1 MMNAIQ
7 MIPLSKLRLSEANVR
22 KNDSNLFIEEF
33 AASIEAKGILQ
44 NLIVVPASKK
54 GMFDVTAG
62 GRRLRA
68 SNFLL
73 EAGKIDKAYA
83 VPCRVLDID
92 AAEQSELSLI
102 ENIIRLDMTPTDE
115 IRAYKH
121 FINEGSDLD
130 AIAKRFG
137 RTRRFIEG
145 RLRLADLADPI
156 FAALEE
162 GKITLDVAKAYA
174 TSPNHERQMLVWNE
188 LSNSWQGN
196 QADSIRRMITNS
208 AIRSNSPIARLA
220 TEAAYLAAGG
230 RIERDL
236 FTVDTTETWIDPEIA
251 QRIAGEKLQAFATEV
266 AAGSGFAWVRP
277 VLETRVPYSAS
288 EELHQVHLDAAP
300 LSDEEQVQADQ
311 LLETISALEAESE
324 ALDEDDEVA
333 AADFQ
338 ARWDAATAAY
348 DALQD
353 KPPVIPDELK
363 PNVGCFV
370 TITADGTPVIDSGLY
385 SDKPMQRRKSGR
397 SDAEGGND
405 AAPDGNR
412 PKPLSQKLVEELAV
426 QRRDIL
432 AINLASNPAI
442 ALDYM
447 IFAIADAGY
456 SLGSQAH
463 GTSIRASSPS
473 LYLASYP
480 ESPAHML
487 MADMRETLDTSWTEH
502 EHTVER
508 FKAFSAL
515 DDDAKANWLSY
526 CVARSLEAS
535 MGADRKPG
543 HSGPEPIALH
553 DHLASLMAIN
563 PASHWRPTSANYF
576 DRVSKQ
582 TLLAHLGEVGGPTMA
597 ASFMGSKKGDL
608 SASCEKL
615 FAGET
620 IVAPEVKE
628 AALAWVPAHMRFRT
642 LVTEEAGGEG
652 EPVLSDEAVG
662 EVEPNLGPGLPTSM
676 PIGTSRLMTLST
688 SPNCRTPDSSA

>member
-1 MMNAIQ
+1 MNDLQ
-7 MIPLSKLRLSEANVR
+7 MIPLGKLRLSEANVR
-22 KNDSNLFIEEF
+22 KNDSNLFIQEL
-33 AASIEAKGILQ
+33 ADNIEAKGLLQ
-44 NLIVVPASKK
+44 NLIVAPARKK

-68 SNFLL
+68 LNCLL
-73 EAGKIDKAYA
+73 DAGKIAKDHGVA
-83 VPCRVLDID
+83 CRVLDID

-145 RLRLADLADPI
+145 RMRLADLADPI

-196 QADSIRRMITNS
+196 QPDAIRRMITNS
-208 AIRSNSPIARLA
+208 AIRSSSPIARLA
-220 TEAAYLAAGG
+220 TEADYMAAGG

-236 FTVDTTETWIDPEIA
+236 FTEDSTETWIDPEIA

-266 AAGSGFAWVRP
+266 AVSSGYAWVRP
-277 VLETRVPYSAS
+277 VLEIRVPYSAS
-288 EELHQVHLDAAP
+288 EELHQVHLEPAP
-300 LSDEEQVQADQ
+300 LTDEEQVEADK
-311 LLETISALEAESE
+311 LLEAISALEAESE
-324 ALDEDDEVA
+324 DLDHEDEAA

-338 ARWDAATAAY
+338 ERWDAATGAY
-348 DALQD
+348 DALTD
-353 KPPVIPDELK
+353 KPRQIPGDMK

-370 TITADGTPVIDSGLY
+370 IIGSDGTPVVDSGLY
-385 SDKPMQRRKSGR
+385 SDKPMQRRKAAAQPQGASGAGEP
-397 SDAEGGND
+397 AEDN
-405 AAPDGNR
+405 A

-442 ALDYM
+442 ALDFM
-447 IFAIADAGY
+447 IFAIADGGRGY
-456 SLGSQAH
+456 GSQAH
-463 GTSIRASSPS
+463 GTTIRAPS
-473 LYLASYP
+473 ASHDFGSYP
-480 ESPAHML
+480 ASPAHTL
-487 MADMRETLDTSWTEH
+487 MADVRETLDTSWTEH
-502 EHTVER
+502 DRTQDR
-508 FKAFSAL
+508 FAAFSAL
-515 DDDAKANWLSY
+515 DDDAKAGWLAY

-535 MGADRKPG
+535 MGAARK
-543 HSGPEPIALH
+543 SGQMGPDQNDLH
-553 DHLASLMAIN
+553 DHLAGLMAIN
-563 PASHWRPTSANYF
+563 PASHWRPTAANYF

-582 TLLAHLGEVGGPTMA
+582 ALLAHISEVGGPTMA

-608 SASCEKL
+608 SASCERL

-628 AALAWVPAHMRFRT
+628 AALAWVPAHMRFRV
-642 LVTEEAGGEG
+642 LDAPGAEGDAGPHVDGAHDGQAEAASKPIEH
-652 EPVLSDEAVG
+652 D
-662 EVEPNLGPGLPTSM
+662 GLPGDAVDE
-676 PIGTSRLMTLST
+676 PELI
-688 SPNCRTPDSSA
+688 DA

>member
-1 MMNAIQ
+1 MNDIQ
-7 MIPLSKLRLSEANVR
+7 MIPLGKLRLSEANVR

-33 AASIEAKGILQ
+33 AASIEAKGLLQ
-44 NLIVVPASKK
+44 NLIVVPAKK
-54 GMFDVTAG
+54 RGLFEVTAG

-68 SNFLL
+68 LNFLQD
-73 EAGKIDKAYA
+73 AGKLAKEHPVA
-83 VPCRVLDID
+83 CRVLDID

-121 FINEGSDLD
+121 FISEGSDLD

-145 RLRLADLADPI
+145 RMRLADLADPI

-208 AIRSNSPIARLA
+208 AIRSNSPIAQLA
-220 TEAAYLAAGG
+220 TDADYLAAGG

-236 FTVDTTETWIDPEIA
+236 FTDDASETWIDPEIA
-251 QRIAGEKLQAFATEV
+251 QRIAGEKLQTFATEV
-266 AAGSGFAWVRP
+266 AASSGFAWVRP
-277 VLETRVPYSAS
+277 VLEVRVPYSAT
-288 EELHQVHLDAAP
+288 EDLHQVHLGPAP

-324 ALDEDDEVA
+324 ALDEDNEAA

-338 ARWDAATAAY
+338 ERWDAATAAY
-348 DALQD
+348 DALHD

-370 TITADGTPVIDSGLY
+370 IIGADGTPRLDPGLY
-385 SDKPMQRRKSGR
+385 SDKPMERRKTRG
-397 SDAEGGND
+397 SDAAGTPG
-405 AAPDGNR
+405 APGECDDGASL

-447 IFAIADAGY
+447 IFVIADAGHSY
-456 SLGSQAH
+456 GSQAH
-463 GTSIRASSPS
+463 GTTIRAPSPS
-473 LYLASYP
+473 LYLANYP
-480 ESPAHML
+480 ESPAHTL
-487 MADMRETLDTSWTEH
+487 MADMREMLDTSWTEH
-502 EHTVER
+502 HSTVER
-508 FKAFSAL
+508 FSAFSAL
-515 DDDAKANWLSY
+515 DDDAKAGWLSY
-526 CVARSLEAS
+526 CAARSLEAS
-535 MGADRKPG
+535 MGAARKSG
-543 HSGPEPIALH
+543 QSGPEPIDLH
-553 DHLASLMAIN
+553 DHLAALMAIN
-563 PASHWRPTSANYF
+563 AASHWRPTSANYF

-582 TLLAHLGEVGGPTMA
+582 TLLAHIIEVGGPTMA

-608 SASCEKL
+608 SASCERL

-628 AALAWVPAHMRFRT
+628 AALAWVPDHMRFRA
-642 LVTEEAGGEG
+642 LSQGEVGGHGEAEPEDGTAADLTD
-652 EPVLSDEAVG
+652 EPVDEAV
-662 EVEPNLGPGLPTSM
+662 VEAGDGDELCADAVDEPELL
-676 PIGTSRLMTLST
+676 
-688 SPNCRTPDSSA
+688 DA

>member
-1 MMNAIQ
+1 MTQIQ
-7 MIPLSKLRLSEANVR
+7 MIPLAKLRLSEANVR
-22 KNDSNLFIEEF
+22 KNDTNVLIEEL
-33 AASIEAKGILQ
+33 AASIEAKGLLQ
-44 NLIVVPASKK
+44 NLIVVPAKKK

-68 SNFLL
+68 FNHLL
-73 EAGKIDKAYA
+73 GQGKVGKDHEI
-83 VPCRVLDID
+83 PCRVFDID

-145 RLRLADLADPI
+145 RLRLADLAAPI

-162 GKITLDVAKAYA
+162 GNITLDVAKAYA

-196 QADSIRRMITNS
+196 QPDAIRRMITNS
-208 AIRSNSPIARLA
+208 AIRSSSPIARLA
-220 TEAAYLAAGG
+220 TEADYMAAGG

-236 FTVDTTETWIDPEIA
+236 FTEESTETWIDPEVA
-251 QRIAGEKLQAFATEV
+251 QRIAGEKLQAFAAEF
-266 AAGSGFAWVRP
+266 AASSGYAWVRP

-288 EELHQVHLDAAP
+288 EELHQVHLEPAP
-300 LSDEEQVQADQ
+300 LTDGEQAEADK
-311 LLETISALEAESE
+311 LLETISALEAESDE
-324 ALDEDDEVA
+324 LNHEDDA
-333 AADFQ
+333 AAAEFQ
-338 ARWDAATAAY
+338 ERWDAATGTY
-348 DALQD
+348 DALTD
-353 KPPVIPDELK
+353 KPPVIPDVLK

-370 TITADGTPVIDSGLY
+370 IIAADGTPVVDGSLY
-385 SDKPMQRRKSGR
+385 SDKPMQRRKATAQPEGAGGTGEP
-397 SDAEGGND
+397 AEDNK
-405 AAPDGNR
+405 

-442 ALDYM
+442 ALDFM
-447 IFAIADAGY
+447 IFAIADGGCGY
-456 SLGSQAH
+456 GSQAH
-463 GTSIRASSPS
+463 GTTIRAPS
-473 LYLASYP
+473 ASHDFASYP
-480 ESPAHML
+480 ASPAHTL

-502 EHTVER
+502 GRTQDR
-508 FKAFSAL
+508 FAAFSAI
-515 DDDAKANWLSY
+515 DDDAKAGWLAY

-535 MGADRKPG
+535 MGAPRK
-543 HSGPEPIALH
+543 SGQMGTDQIDLH
-553 DHLASLMAIN
+553 DHLAALMAIN
-563 PASHWRPTSANYF
+563 PASHWRPTAANYF

-582 TLLAHLGEVGGPTMA
+582 ALLAHINEVGGPTMA

-608 SASCEKL
+608 SASCERL

-628 AALAWVPAHMRFRT
+628 AALAWVPAHMRFRV
-642 LVTEEAGGEG
+642 LAAPDADAESDSALEEEGAMEGPAELTG
-652 EPVLSDEAVG
+652 EPIHDE
-662 EVEPNLGPGLPTSM
+662 NLDGNTVDAPEL
-676 PIGTSRLMTLST
+676 I
-688 SPNCRTPDSSA
+688 DA

>member
-1 MMNAIQ
+1 MSQIQ
-7 MIPLSKLRLSEANVR
+7 IIPLAKLRLSEANVR
-22 KNDSNLFIEEF
+22 KNDSNLFIQEL
-33 AASIEAKGILQ
+33 ADNIEAKGLLQ
-44 NLIVVPASKK
+44 NLIVAPAKKK

-68 SNFLL
+68 LGCL
-73 EAGKIDKAYA
+73 RDAGKIEKDYEVA
-83 VPCRVLDID
+83 CRVLDID

-121 FINEGSDLD
+121 FVGEGSDLD

-196 QADSIRRMITNS
+196 QPDAIRRMITNS
-208 AIRSNSPIARLA
+208 AIRSSSPIARLA
-220 TEAAYLAAGG
+220 TEADYMAAGG

-236 FTVDTTETWIDPEIA
+236 FTEDSTETWIDPEIA
-251 QRIAGEKLQAFATEV
+251 QRIAGEKLQVFATEV
-266 AAGSGFAWVRP
+266 AAGSGYAWVRP

-288 EELHQVHLDAAP
+288 EELHQVHLDPAP
-300 LSDEEQVQADQ
+300 LTNEEQTEADS
-311 LLETISALEAESE
+311 LLETIATLEAESE
-324 ALDEDDEVA
+324 ELDHEDEAA

-338 ARWDAATAAY
+338 ERWNAATGAY
-348 DALQD
+348 DALTD
-353 KPPVIPDELK
+353 KPPVIPDEIKSNL
-363 PNVGCFV
+363 GCFV
-370 TITADGTPVIDSGLY
+370 IISADGTPVVDGGLY
-385 SDKPMQRRKSGR
+385 SDKPVQRRKVAAQPEGTGGAGEP
-397 SDAEGGND
+397 AEDNT
-405 AAPDGNR
+405 

-442 ALDYM
+442 ALDFM
-447 IFAIADAGY
+447 IFAIADGGRGY
-456 SLGSQAH
+456 GSQAH
-463 GTSIRASSPS
+463 GTTIRAPS
-473 LYLASYP
+473 ASHDFGSYP
-480 ESPAHML
+480 ASPAHTL
-487 MADMRETLDTSWTEH
+487 MADVRETLDTSWTEH
-502 EHTVER
+502 DYTTQR
-508 FKAFSAL
+508 FAAFSAL
-515 DDDAKANWLSY
+515 DDDAKAGWLAW

-535 MGADRKPG
+535 IGAPRKSGQMGPDQ
-543 HSGPEPIALH
+543 IDLH
-553 DHLASLMAIN
+553 DDLAALMAIN
-563 PASHWRPTSANYF
+563 PASHWRPTAANYF

-582 TLLAHLGEVGGPTMA
+582 TLLAHVGEVGGPTMA

-608 SASCEKL
+608 SASCERL

-628 AALAWVPAHMRFRT
+628 AALAWVPPHMRFRV
-642 LVTEEAGGEG
+642 LAIPDADPEGDAEPNEEGAVDDAAELAG
-652 EPVLSDEAVG
+652 EPVHDDDLSGDTAL
-662 EVEPNLGPGLPTSM
+662 EPEL
-676 PIGTSRLMTLST
+676 I
-688 SPNCRTPDSSA
+688 DA